1 MNCLIYGR
9 PLLDISAW
17 AHHNDHRQCGCRFQ
31 ISGLAHPLEIMPNT
45 KIQAP
50 NSNEIQNFNIQYPN
64 RFGIFHRNLNGPSS
78 IKLEAAVRGRVEP

>member
-31 ISGLAHPLEIMPNT
+31 ISGLARPLAIMPNT

-50 NSNEIQNFNIQYPN
+50 NSNEIQNFNIQCPKQVWN
-64 RFGIFHRNLNGPSS
+64 FSP
-78 IKLEAAVRGRVEP
+78 KLKRSLFD